1 MRMSYLQHFGY
12 ERGMM
17 YVDPFSK
24 KFRNFETRRI
34 FYGSTFWWTHKWKIQ
49 KNRFFQIHLKFDPN
63 EFRYRFRVQN
73 GSKTSQG
80 LISGHISGTRTI
92 PATWK
97 KFEFLAQIVIL
108 EILIDF
114 WWCAFWPI
122 IWPEVAGNV
131 IYGRKWLLWTPR
143 ILLHTLDDHLWWL
156 DQILKNLEKSSFLL
170 QIRM

>member
-1 MRMSYLQHFGY
+1 MVLAEMRMSYRQYFGY

-73 GSKTSQG
+73 GSKTPQG
-80 LISGHISGTRTI
+80 LISGHISGPRTI
-92 PATWK
+92 PATLK
-97 KFEFLAQIVIL
+97 KFEFLAKIAIL
-108 EILIDF
+108 EIFDDSHF
-114 WWCAFWPI
+114 GRSFGRK
-122 IWPEVAGNV
+122 WPEMWSVAGNGFSGPPGYFY
-131 IYGRKWLLWTPR
+131 IP
-143 ILLHTLDDHLWWL
+143 
-156 DQILKNLEKSSFLL
+156 
-170 QIRM
+170 